1 MDFDM
6 SNDLNRNHLDV
17 IKCEMSNNVLV
28 ERSTVENFNTLSQL
42 VVNESQ
48 EALFYKDGQALDLFG
63 PGRYSLT
70 TDNLPFIKKI
80 VGAFFGGQTVFTCQV
95 YFINKVSVLDLMW
108 GTDSAIVVEDPKYHI
123 IVNVRGNG
131 STGIRVV
138 DSRRFVTGVVGQLP
152 EFTVESVRRA
162 IKGNMMMHIKETIS
176 KSITEQGV
184 SILEITNK
192 LSELSAAVQDKI
204 NVFLADFGLEAVHFN
219 INGIYADEKDLSKLR
234 EVKER
239 VLEADAMIDIE
250 ANKIRKIS
258 DAKAYMRETEGFTYQ
273 EQRQFDVLQ
282 TAAEN
287 NSVVGGMIGASMGLG
302 MGMGFADQ
310 SRSMAGNVAP
320 QTQTTA
326 QGMRACSNCQAQIP
340 AQSKFCPECGNT
352 VPQGKACT
360 KCGSMLAPGAKFCPE
375 CGTPV
380 PTASFCANC
389 GGKLAPGAKF
399 CPECGKSTTAQ
410 PVEAQNTQNNSTA
423 PKTKLCPC
431 CGNVVLADV
440 KECPLCTFRL
450 E

>member
-1 MDFDM
+1 MEYTM
-6 SNDLNRNHLDV
+6 ANDLNRNYLDV
-17 IKCEMSNNVLV
+17 IKCEMTNDVLV
-28 ERSTVENFNTLSQL
+28 TKSDIENFNTLSQL
-42 VVNESQ
+42 IVNESQ

-80 VGAFFGGQTVFTCQV
+80 VGAFFGGQSAFTCQV
-95 YFINKVSVLDLMW
+95 FFINKVSVLDIMW
-108 GTDSAIVVEDPKYHI
+108 GTDTAIVVEDPQYHI

-131 STGIRVV
+131 KTGIRVV
-138 DSRRFVTGVVGQLP
+138 DSRRFVTTVVGQLH
-152 EFTVESVRRA
+152 EFTVENVRRA

-176 KSITEQGV
+176 RAITEQGV
-184 SILEITNK
+184 GILEITNR
-192 LSELSAAVQDKI
+192 LSELSAAVEQKI
-204 NVFLADFGLEAVHFN
+204 NTFLWEFGLEAVHFN
-219 INGIYADEKDLSKLR
+219 INGIYADEENLAKLR

-239 VLEADAMIDIE
+239 RLEANELIDIE
-250 ANKIRKIS
+250 AKKIRTLS
-258 DAKAYMRETEGFTYQ
+258 DAKAYMRKNEGFTYQ
-273 EQRQFDVLQ
+273 EQRQFDVMQ
-282 TAAEN
+282 SAAEN
-287 NSVVGGMIGASMGLG
+287 NSVVGGMIGAG
-302 MGMGFADQ
+302 MGFGAGVGFADQ
-310 SRSMAGNVAP
+310 SRAMAGNMAP
-320 QTQTTA
+320 QAPTGGT
-326 QGMRACSNCQAQIP
+326 RACPNCQAQIS

-431 CGNVVLADV
+431 CGNVVLADA

>member
-1 MDFDM
+1 M

-310 SRSMAGNVAP
+310 SRAMAAGAVPQASAAGATVACP
-320 QTQTTA
+320 KC
-326 QGMRACSNCQAQIP
+326 GAQIP
-340 AQSKFCPECGNT
+340 AQSKF
-352 VPQGKACT
+352 
-360 KCGSMLAPGAKFCPE
+360 
-375 CGTPV
+375 
-380 PTASFCANC
+380 
-389 GGKLAPGAKF
+389 
-399 CPECGKSTTAQ
+399 
-410 PVEAQNTQNNSTA
+410 
-423 PKTKLCPC
+423 
-431 CGNVVLADV
+431 
-440 KECPLCTFRL
+440 
-450 E
+450 